1 MQFERLGPYRIG
13 KRIGKGGM
21 GAVYEA
27 VDDQSGDRVAVKALA
42 PQLAMADGFRERFEA
57 EIDSLKK
64 LRHPGIVRLFGYG
77 EESGVLF
84 YSMELVPGSSL
95 EEELRQGRRFD
106 WRETARIGVQV
117 CRALKHAHDHGVVH
131 RDIKPANLLLGERE
145 AVKIADF
152 GIARLFGG
160 TSLTMAGGVLG
171 TADYMAPEQ
180 AEGGPVTERCDQYSL
195 GGVMYALL
203 AGRPPFQADTMTEML
218 QLQRFADPEPVRR
231 FAPDTPGELER
242 VIMQLLEKSPEKRF
256 PNALVLGRH
265 LEAMEKALSRPRES
279 DRGLSATLGDSGPLD
294 HGETL
299 PGAQSL
305 DLPPPDRSEQALQ
318 DAPTLAAP
326 DAPGGQTVRS
336 GRTVHDSDVRSE
348 PTSETRFTTVDQ
360 ERRRAE
366 APPRESL
373 AAWGQFVL
381 LFAALA
387 AVVAGGWW
395 VMKPPT
401 AAELAEEIEATVAA
415 HDGQVR
421 PAGTLLDRFASWF
434 PDDPLMEDLAPLYD
448 RLELERA
455 ERQVRT
461 KKNFSKDGELEPVAA
476 LYSDAMQHALDDPSR
491 ALAELQALVELFG
504 RRPVEEA
511 SEDQKWVDL
520 AGLKIAELQKRLKK
534 EADRLLPRLRGSME
548 EAAQLEALQPERS
561 LRIYRAVV
569 RLYGGKVWARKL
581 VGDAR
586 RAIQRLEAK
595 PVG

>member
-27 VDDQSGDRVAVKALA
+27 VDDQSGDQVAVKALS
-42 PQLAMADGFRERFEA
+42 PQLALADGFRERFES

-95 EEELRQGRRFD
+95 EEELREGRRFD
-106 WRETARIGVQV
+106 WRETTRIGVQV

-195 GGVMYALL
+195 GGVLYALL

-218 QLQRFADPEPVRR
+218 QLQRFAEPEPVRR
-231 FAPDTPGELER
+231 FAPDTPSELER
-242 VIMQLLEKSPEKRF
+242 VIMQLLEKDPEKRF
-256 PNALVLGRH
+256 PNVLVLGRH
-265 LEAMEKALSRPRES
+265 LEAMEKALSRPL
-279 DRGLSATLGDSGPLD
+279 DADDPLSATVGDSGPLT

-299 PGAQSL
+299 PGAESL
-305 DLPPPDRSEQALQ
+305 QLQPPEGSEQALQ

-326 DAPGGQTVRS
+326 DPQGGQTVRS
-336 GRTVHDSDVRSE
+336 AKTLQDSDVQSV
-348 PTSETRFTTVDQ
+348 PSSETRFTTVDE
-360 ERRRAE
+360 ERHRAE
-366 APPRESL
+366 TPPIQSM
-373 AAWGQFVL
+373 AAWGQFAL
-381 LFAALA
+381 LLAALI

-395 VMKPPT
+395 MMKPPT
-401 AAELAEEIEATVAA
+401 AEQLAEQIEATVAA
-415 HDGQVR
+415 NGGQVR
-421 PAGTLLDRFASWF
+421 PAGTLLDRFAERF
-434 PDDPLMEDLAPLYD
+434 PDDPLMEDLSPLFE

-461 KKNFSKDGELEPVAA
+461 QKRFAKQGELDPVAA
-476 LYSDAMQHALDDPSR
+476 LYTEAIQHEENDPSR

-504 RRPVEEA
+504 RRPAGEETG
-511 SEDQKWVDL
+511 DQKWVDL
-520 AGLKIAELQKRLKK
+520 SELKIAELQERLKQ
-534 EADRLLPRLRGSME
+534 EAERQLPKLRGSMD

-569 RLYGGKVWARKL
+569 RLYGEKVWARKL
-581 VGDAR
+581 VGDAK
-586 RAIQRLEAK
+586 RAIKRLEAR
-595 PVG
+595 PAG